1 MQFTDLLVFIDNVFA
16 LLGNLFLELPIPTDE
31 LLYPGSV
38 VQDMAVLEFDF
49 FYFLLKFLILLL
61 I

>member
-16 LLGNLFLELPIPTDE
+16 LLGNLFLELPIPADE
-31 LLYPGSV
+31 LLYLGSV
-38 VQDMAVLEFDF
+38 IQDMVVLEFDF